1 MRKSEDTAKK
11 NMVAFFQRN
20 DSFIVVR
27 ETSINVFV
35 FLKNRV
41 SMCYHQ
47 RSFLPSIEGADNRAL
62 SLNLASKI
70 FHLFGFF

>member
-41 SMCYHQ
+41 SMCYHSGEMMK
-47 RSFLPSIEGADNRAL
+47 RM
-62 SLNLASKI
+62 K
-70 FHLFGFF
+70 

>member
-35 FLKNRV
+35 FLKIV
-41 SMCYHQ
+41 SQCAII
-47 RSFLPSIEGADNRAL
+47 PV
-62 SLNLASKI
+62 K
-70 FHLFGFF
+70 